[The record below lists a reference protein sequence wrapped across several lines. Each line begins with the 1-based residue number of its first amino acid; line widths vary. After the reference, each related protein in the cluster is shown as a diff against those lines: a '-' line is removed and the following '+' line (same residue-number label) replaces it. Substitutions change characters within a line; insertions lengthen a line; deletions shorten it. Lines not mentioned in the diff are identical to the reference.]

1 MLSSLPPAAQA
12 LAKLTSSGQ
21 MSKLR
26 LPEQLII
33 VARGDWSRS
42 DDAFDKILEAEGLG
56 SVLLGEQDWTYTWDE
71 THDCDIW
78 IINIPESGS

>member
-12 LAKLTSSGQ
+12 LVELTGSGE

-26 LPEQLII
+26 TPDQLII
-33 VARGDWSRS
+33 IARGDWSRA
-42 DDAFDKILEAEGLG
+42 DDAFDKILEDEGLG

-71 THDCDIW
+71 DHDCDIW
-78 IINIPESGS
+78 IITLPQEQS